1 MADEVAKF
9 TFDVSPELLV
19 YVDMFC
25 LYVQFR
31 YAVPPERIWDRSL
44 SLITSVGTDSILIQ
58 GAYTGTQM
66 GADWPV
72 SQWEQSMLKHQS

>member
-19 YVDMFC
+19 YVDIFC
-25 LYVQFR
+25 LYVQFQ

-44 SLITSVGTDSILIQ
+44 SLITSVGADSILIQ

-72 SQWEQSMLKHQS
+72 S